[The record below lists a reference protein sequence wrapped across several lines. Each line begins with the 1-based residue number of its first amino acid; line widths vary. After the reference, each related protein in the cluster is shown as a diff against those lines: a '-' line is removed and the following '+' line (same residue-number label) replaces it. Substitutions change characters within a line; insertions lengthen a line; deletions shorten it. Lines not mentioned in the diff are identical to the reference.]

1 MMNALN
7 LNYLL
12 GRRQEEKMSELSLLL
27 VEDEPN
33 LGQTLRDYL
42 RTKRFEVELA
52 INCAE
57 ARIKFK
63 ERNPAIVILD
73 IGLPD
78 GDGISLAKEFRD
90 FRKDC
95 VLLFC
100 TALNDPSLRVEG
112 LELGAEDY
120 ITKPFELKELTLR
133 LDRILK
139 SRKVT
144 LHNPDEYKFG
154 NLTFWPKRFELRD
167 AHGHILPIG
176 LKECAILE
184 LLISKQNEVVAR
196 DLMIESIWGENS
208 FPTNRTIDNYIVKLR
223 RWADSDPSNSLQ
235 IISVRGIGYKLEFK
249 GN

>member
-1 MMNALN
+1 
-7 LNYLL
+7 
-12 GRRQEEKMSELSLLL
+12 MSNLSLLL

-42 RTKRFEVELA
+42 RAKKFIVELA
-52 INCAE
+52 VSCEE
-57 ARIKFK
+57 ARIKFDEFK
-63 ERNPAIVILD
+63 PAVAILD

-78 GDGISLAKEFRD
+78 GSGIDLAREMRKK
-90 FRKDC
+90 RKDC

-100 TALNDPSLRVEG
+100 TALNDPSLRLEG

-139 SRKVT
+139 SRQLT
-144 LHNPDEYKFG
+144 LNNRDEFRFSK
-154 NLTFWPKRFELRD
+154 LLFWPKRFEIQDGQGIITSL
-167 AHGHILPIG
+167 GQ
-176 LKECAILE
+176 KECAILE
-184 LLISKQNEVVAR
+184 LLLEKKNEVVAR
-196 DLMIESIWGENS
+196 DEMIESIWGENS

-223 RWADSDPSNSLQ
+223 KWADSDLSSNLK
-235 IISVRGIGYKLEFK
+235 ITSVRGIGYKLELR

>member
-1 MMNALN
+1 
-7 LNYLL
+7 
-12 GRRQEEKMSELSLLL
+12 MSNLSLLL

-42 RTKRFEVELA
+42 RSKKFSVELA
-52 INCAE
+52 TTCAE
-57 ARIKFK
+57 ARIKFQ
-63 ERNPAIVILD
+63 EMIPAVAILD

-78 GDGISLAKEFRD
+78 GDGISLAKEFRAK
-90 FRKDC
+90 RKDC

-139 SRKVT
+139 SRQMT
-144 LHNPDEYKFG
+144 LSNPDDYQFG
-154 NLTFWPKRFELRD
+154 KLTFWPKRFEIKD
-167 AHGHILPIG
+167 AHGNIQPLSQ
-176 LKECAILE
+176 KECAILE
-184 LLISKQNEVVAR
+184 LLLERKNEVVAR
-196 DLMIESIWGENS
+196 DEMIESIWGEDA

-223 RWADSDPSNSLQ
+223 KWADSDTDKSLQ
-235 IISVRGIGYKLEFK
+235 IISVRGIGYKLEWK
-249 GN
+249 GH

>member
-1 MMNALN
+1 MLN
-7 LNYLL
+7 LP
-12 GRRQEEKMSELSLLL
+12 LLL

-33 LGQTLRDYL
+33 LGETLRDYL
-42 RTKRFEVELA
+42 RAKKFRVELA
-52 INCAE
+52 TSCAE

-63 ERNPAIVILD
+63 EITPAVAILD

-78 GDGISLAKEFRD
+78 GSGVDLAREFRAL
-90 FRKDC
+90 RKDC

-139 SRKVT
+139 SQQFT
-144 LHNPDEYKFG
+144 LHNPDVMSFG
-154 NLTFWPKRFELRD
+154 KLIFWPKRFEIQD
-167 AHGHILPIG
+167 ASGEITSLG
-176 LKECAILE
+176 QKECAILE
-184 LLISKQNEVVAR
+184 LFLERKNEVVSR
-196 DLMIESIWGENS
+196 DEMIETIWGENS

-223 RWADSDPSNSLQ
+223 KWAESDSSEALK
-235 IISVRGIGYKLEFK
+235 IISVRGIGYKLELK
-249 GN
+249 GK

>member
-1 MMNALN
+1 
-7 LNYLL
+7 
-12 GRRQEEKMSELSLLL
+12 MSELSLLI

-42 RTKRFEVELA
+42 RAKKFVVDLA
-52 INCAE
+52 ATCAE
-57 ARIKFK
+57 ARVKFFEMK
-63 ERNPAIVILD
+63 PAIVILD

-78 GDGISLAKEFRD
+78 GDGITLAREFRQK
-90 FRKDC
+90 RKDC
-95 VLLFC
+95 VLMFC

-139 SRKVT
+139 SRQIT
-144 LHNPDEYKFG
+144 LHNPDEYRFG
-154 NLTFWPKRFELRD
+154 KLIFWPKRFEIQD
-167 AHGHILPIG
+167 AEGNISSLG
-176 LKECAILE
+176 QKECAILE
-184 LLISKQNEVVAR
+184 LLIEKKNEVVAR
-196 DLMIESIWGENS
+196 DEMIESIWGENS

-223 RWADSDPSNSLQ
+223 KWADSDPATLQ
-235 IISVRGIGYKLEFK
+235 ITSVRGIGYKLEWK

>member
-1 MMNALN
+1 MPN
-7 LNYLL
+7 LP
-12 GRRQEEKMSELSLLL
+12 LLL

-42 RTKRFEVELA
+42 RSKKFQVELA
-52 INCAE
+52 TSCEE
-57 ARIKFK
+57 ARRKFK
-63 ERNPAIVILD
+63 ELSPAVAILD

-78 GDGISLAKEFRD
+78 GSGIELAREFRQL
-90 FRKDC
+90 KKNC

-100 TALNDPSLRVEG
+100 TALNDPTLRVEG

-139 SRKVT
+139 SRQFT
-144 LHNPDEYKFG
+144 LHNPDEMRFG
-154 NLTFWPKRFELRD
+154 KLIFWPKRFEIQDGDGTISPL
-167 AHGHILPIG
+167 GQ
-176 LKECAILE
+176 KECAILE
-184 LLISKQNEVVAR
+184 LFLERKNEVVSR
-196 DLMIESIWGENS
+196 DEMIESIWGENS

-223 RWADSDPSNSLQ
+223 KWADSDADGSVK
-235 IISVRGIGYKLEFK
+235 ITSVRGIGYKLELK

>member
-1 MMNALN
+1 
-7 LNYLL
+7 
-12 GRRQEEKMSELSLLL
+12 MSDMSVLL

-42 RTKRFEVELA
+42 RAKKFKVELA
-52 INCAE
+52 DSLASARKIFAE
-57 ARIKFK
+57 LS
-63 ERNPAIVILD
+63 PAIAILD

-78 GDGISLAKEFRD
+78 GSGMSLAREFRKQK
-90 FRKDC
+90 KDC

-139 SRKVT
+139 SRRMH
-144 LHNPDEYKFG
+144 LHNPDEYHFG
-154 NLTFWPKRFELRD
+154 KLTFWPKRFELKD
-167 AHGHILPIG
+167 ASGEIMPLG
-176 LKECAILE
+176 QKECAILE
-184 LLISKQNEVVAR
+184 LLLEKKNEVVAR
-196 DLMIESIWGENS
+196 DEMIESIWGENS

-223 RWADSDPSNSLQ
+223 KWADSDTAGDLKITS
-235 IISVRGIGYKLEFK
+235 IRGIGYKLEWK
-249 GN
+249 E

>member
-1 MMNALN
+1 
-7 LNYLL
+7 
-12 GRRQEEKMSELSLLL
+12 MSELSVLL
-27 VEDEPN
+27 VEDEAN

-42 RTKRFEVELA
+42 RAKKFMVELA
-52 INCAE
+52 STCAE
-57 ARIKFK
+57 ARTKFDNL
-63 ERNPAIVILD
+63 RPAIAIID

-78 GDGISLAKEFRD
+78 GDGISLAREFRD
-90 FRKDC
+90 KRKDC

-139 SRKVT
+139 SRQLT

-154 NLTFWPKRFELRD
+154 KLTFWPKRFEIQD
-167 AHGHILPIG
+167 AHGAISSLAQ
-176 LKECAILE
+176 KECAILE
-184 LLISKQNEVVAR
+184 LLIERKNEVVAR
-196 DLMIESIWGENS
+196 DEMIESIWGENA

-223 RWADSDPSNSLQ
+223 KWADSDGEKNLQ
-235 IISVRGIGYKLEFK
+235 ITSVRGIGYKLEWK
-249 GN
+249 GH